1 MKSAIAL
8 VVLSFAC
15 VALAADVTGTWNA
28 TTQGPDG
35 QEMKL
40 VFHLKQDGDK
50 LSGTVEGPAGEVAI
64 KEGSVN
70 GDAIEFTVELNEM
83 KIVHKGTVS
92 GDEMKL
98 HVEIGEQTMEMTA
111 KREK

>member
-1 MKSAIAL
+1 MKSAIAGL
-8 VVLSFAC
+8 VLLFAG

-40 VFHLKQDGDK
+40 VFHFKQDGEK
-50 LSGTVEGPAGEVAI
+50 LTGTVEGPAGEVPI
-64 KEGSVN
+64 TEGSIN
-70 GDAIEFTVELNEM
+70 GDAIAFTVEVGDM
-83 KIVHKGTVS
+83 KIVHKGTVT

-98 HVEIGEQTMEMTA
+98 KVEIGEQTMEMTA